1 MSVSVQASLEASDA
15 PSSTSFGSSLSPKK
29 VVSAEHPSNPVIP
42 DEGPIQ
48 VTVFKEQLAKPII
61 RRLMPI
67 LEPKLVKMRCPK
79 DRDQMATWTTL
90 QNAVQKVG
98 EEEMM
103 QNFPRPGGTSASTS
117 NALAA
122 AETMLADAW
131 YDEEADRYVRKKSRD
146 VICAALLPN

>member
-1 MSVSVQASLEASDA
+1 MSVSLQASLEASDT

-29 VVSAEHPSNPVIP
+29 VVSAGHPSNPVIP

-48 VTVFKEQLAKPII
+48 VAVFKEQLSNLMIS
-61 RRLMPI
+61 RLMLI
-67 LEPKLVKMRCPK
+67 LNPKLVKMRCPK
-79 DRDQMATWTTL
+79 DRDEMASWTTL

-103 QNFPRPGGTSASTS
+103 QNFPGSGTTSCSTA

-122 AETMLADAW
+122 TETIL
-131 YDEEADRYVRKKSRD
+131 
-146 VICAALLPN
+146 AALDF

>member
-1 MSVSVQASLEASDA
+1 MSVLLEASLEASDA

-48 VTVFKEQLAKPII
+48 VTVSKAQLSNLLI
-61 RRLMPI
+61 RRLMLI
-67 LEPKLVKMRCPK
+67 LNPKLVKMRCPK
-79 DRDQMATWTTL
+79 DRDEMATWTTL

-103 QNFPRPGGTSASTS
+103 QNFPRTGGISSSTAK
-117 NALAA
+117 ALSA

-131 YDEEADRYVRKKSRD
+131 YDEEADRYM
-146 VICAALLPN
+146 C